1 MWILVIFWK
10 CMNVYCIKDYETAM
24 KIYLNTDYLD
34 QTDFEQ
40 KLQKEMYKML
50 HTFFTKDIISPG
62 SITLCS
68 GKNNKYNILKKIVTI
83 VMAKA

>member
-1 MWILVIFWK
+1 
-10 CMNVYCIKDYETAM
+10 MNVYCIKDYETAM

-83 VMAKA
+83 VKAKA